1 MLVFPTGSVVF
12 LPAAAGLDS
21 HGRQDVGEMAM
32 FQFSVARYL
41 LAGASDL
48 PTAIE
53 VGRCEIETGNLLTLV
68 RHHSIYNTHDGSGW
82 C

>member
-1 MLVFPTGSVVF
+1 MPIS
-12 LPAAAGLDS
+12 LDS
-21 HGRQDVGEMAM
+21 QRQDVGEMPM

-53 VGRCEIETGNLLTLV
+53 AGSCEKSIDRNGKSPDVGPPSFNL
-68 RHHSIYNTHDGSGW
+68 
-82 C
+82 